1 MGKSAGIAMY
11 FVDSVG
17 DGSSIIEM
25 LVSKPLV
32 RVIEFG
38 AVPPQWSNPNLATSD
53 EDEVVLCCSVSWSKG
68 PIVLTEFLVRK
79 LTFAPSGSSKVP
91 EVFGVLASGA

>member
-1 MGKSAGIAMY
+1 MY

-17 DGSSIIEM
+17 NGSNIIEM
-25 LVSKPLV
+25 LVLKALV

-38 AVPPQWSNPNLATSD
+38 AVPPHWRNPNLATSNV
-53 EDEVVLCCSVSWSKG
+53 DEVVLLCSVSWSKG

-79 LTFAPSGSSKVP
+79 LAVVPSGSSNVP
-91 EVFGVLASGA
+91 EAVGVLASGA

>member
-17 DGSSIIEM
+17 DGSNIIEM
-25 LVSKPLV
+25 LVSNPLV

-38 AVPPQWSNPNLATSD
+38 AVLPRWRNLNLATSD
-53 EDEVVLCCSVSWSKG
+53 VDEVILLCSVSWSKG

-79 LTFAPSGSSKVP
+79 LTVGPSGSSSVP
-91 EVFGVLASGA
+91 EVFGVLALGG

>member
-17 DGSSIIEM
+17 EGSNIEM

-38 AVPPQWSNPNLATSD
+38 AVPPRWSNPNLATSD
-53 EDEVVLCCSVSWSKG
+53 EDEVVLCCLVSWSKG

-79 LTFAPSGSSKVP
+79 LTVAPSGSSSVP
-91 EVFGVLASGA
+91 EVFGVLALEA